1 MLLLFPFIL
10 LISGQARG
18 TFFCNIHVVIEDNL
32 FRMWNSDSN
41 VAKTSVTTILSNVNR
56 VYTGTVFQEMNIQF
70 QAAKITLGLDICSGS
85 TASVNSKAC
94 LLKFSQITNST
105 EYCLHYLFT
114 YRDFSN
120 GHVGLAHPGVVCKES
135 VFKTSFNTGLV
146 TFLNYGLNQ
155 TLTMVSEN
163 LAHEIGHNFGAIHD
177 EDTLYCNKPGY
188 IMGYSGTSQAQTEML
203 ESRSF
208 SSCSERCI
216 RQDLQAILNSRKG
229 TPHEDCKSKQNKFK
243 PFAYKKK
250 MCFTS
255 EVISPSDIVVHHT
268 RTSRILWGFLWSM
281 VALGTFMFLLCCC
294 FYARSPITP
303 TRQMGQYLERISA
316 ESGASASLLFT
327 RLSANASVGLSRLE
341 VRTKDNIERMQNI
354 STPNIGNISGMAR
367 DHLDNMST
375 TARDHLDNMST
386 IVREN
391 VTSLTV
397 RTRSNLESMR
407 NAVMERESAKSHQ
420 TQVSTVSL
428 DSFDDDDDDP
438 ATEAFL
444 GHQGEAKPRF
454 VKAAKRE
461 VAREDIE
468 LVHNT
473 ELVVKTDIEDFT
485 PIVL

>member
-1 MLLLFPFIL
+1 
-10 LISGQARG
+10 
-18 TFFCNIHVVIEDNL
+18 
-32 FRMWNSDSN
+32 MWNSDSN

-70 QAAKITLGLDICSGS
+70 QAAKITLGPDICSGS
-85 TASVNSKAC
+85 TASVDSKAC

-105 EYCLHYLFT
+105 EFCLHYLFT

-120 GHVGLAHPGVVCKES
+120 GHVGLAWPGVVCKET
-135 VFKTSFNTGLV
+135 VFKESFNTGLV
-146 TFLNYGLNQ
+146 TFLNSGWNQ

-177 EDTLYCNKPGY
+177 EDTENCDMPGY
-188 IMGYSGTSQAQTEML
+188 IMGYSGTSLLTQTEML
-203 ESRSF
+203 ETRSF
-208 SSCSERCI
+208 SPCSERCI
-216 RQDLQAILNSRKG
+216 RQDLEAILNSRKG
-229 TPHEDCKSKQNKFK
+229 SPHEACKSKPDIKYK

-250 MCFTS
+250 LCFTS
-255 EVISPSDIVVHHT
+255 EVIPASDIVVHHT

-354 STPNIGNISGMAR
+354 STPNVGNISGIAR

-375 TARDHLDNMST
+375 TARDHLDNMSS

-407 NAVMERESAKSHQ
+407 SVVMERESAKSHH

-428 DSFDDDDDDP
+428 DSFDDEDDP

-444 GHQGEAKPRF
+444 GDHGETKAKF

-468 LVHNT
+468 LVHNV

>member
-1 MLLLFPFIL
+1 MLLLIPL
-10 LISGQARG
+10 LVLIPGQARA
-18 TFFCNIHVVIEDNL
+18 TFFCNIHVVIENSL

-41 VAKTSVTTILSNVNR
+41 AAKTSVTTIFSNLNR

-70 QAAKITLGLDICSGS
+70 QAAKITLGLDVCSDRL
-85 TASVNSKAC
+85 AAVDSKAC

-120 GHVGLAHPGVVCKES
+120 GHVGLAWPGVVCKES
-135 VFKTSFNTGLV
+135 DFKTSFNTGLV
-146 TFLNYGLNQ
+146 SFINYGHNQ

-177 EDTLYCNKPGY
+177 EDTESCNNMPGY
-188 IMGYSGTSQAQTEML
+188 IMGFSGTSLLTQAEL
-203 ESRSF
+203 ETRSF
-208 SSCSERCI
+208 SPCSERCI
-216 RQDLQAILNSRKG
+216 RQDLEAILNSRKG
-229 TPHEDCKSKQNKFK
+229 SPHEACKSKPEIKYK

-255 EVISPSDIVVHHT
+255 ELIPPSEIVMHHT
-268 RTSRILWGFLWSM
+268 RASRILWGFLWSM
-281 VALGTFMFLLCCC
+281 VALATFLFLLCCC

-303 TRQMGQYLERISA
+303 TRYKMGEYLERISA
-316 ESGASASLLFT
+316 ESGASASLLLT

-341 VRTKDNIERMQNI
+341 VRTKDNIERMQHI
-354 STPNIGNISGMAR
+354 SPPNIR
-367 DHLDNMST
+367 DQLDNMST
-375 TARDHLDNMST
+375 MVRD
-386 IVREN
+386 N

-397 RTRSNLESMR
+397 KTRSNLESIR
-407 NAVMERESAKSHQ
+407 SAYMERESAKSHQ

-428 DSFDDDDDDP
+428 DSFDDDDDDD

-444 GHQGEAKPRF
+444 GHQGEAKAKF

-461 VAREDIE
+461 VTREDIE

-473 ELVVKTDIEDFT
+473 ELVVKTGIEDFT
-485 PIVL
+485 PIIL